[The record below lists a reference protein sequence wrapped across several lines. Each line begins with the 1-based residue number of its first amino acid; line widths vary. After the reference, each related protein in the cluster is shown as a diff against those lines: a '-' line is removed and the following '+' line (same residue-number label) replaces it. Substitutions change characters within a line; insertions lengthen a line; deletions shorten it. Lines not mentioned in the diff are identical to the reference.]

1 MKKVRHNI
9 YNRVHRELRTLMLD
23 AGLRIQKTEF
33 SKPIDAVETITIIR
47 EVIAAFEHHVK
58 KEDSLIFH
66 AVSSTAPYIIA
77 MFEKTNAKNLQ
88 LGITIAEMADQFE
101 TIRTRSEK
109 IKHGEY
115 LQNVFFE
122 FTATV
127 LQSMN
132 KEETIVS
139 ELLWSNCTDKE
150 IAALEKQITVQSVT
164 EELSVVAEPVVAN
177 KSGEFAKWVDGIL
190 ESATPYIS
198 ENLTRIA
205 KRIIPENSFNKFFP
219 NGQAA

>member
-9 YNRVHRELRTLMLD
+9 YTSVHRDLRTLMLD
-23 AGLRIQKTEF
+23 AGLRIQKTDF
-33 SKPIDAVETITIIR
+33 SKPVDAVETITIIKD
-47 EVIAAFEHHVK
+47 VIAAFEQHVK
-58 KEDSLIFH
+58 KEDSPIFH
-66 AVSSTAPYIIA
+66 AVASSAPYIIA

-132 KEETIVS
+132 KEETVVN

-150 IAALEKQITVQSVT
+150 IAALEKQITVQPVS
-164 EELSVVAEPVVAN
+164 EELSVVAEPIMVT
-177 KSGEFAKWVDGIL
+177 KSGEFAKWVDGLL

-198 ENLTRIA
+198 GNLARIA
-205 KRIIPENSFNKFFP
+205 KRIIPQDSFNKFFP